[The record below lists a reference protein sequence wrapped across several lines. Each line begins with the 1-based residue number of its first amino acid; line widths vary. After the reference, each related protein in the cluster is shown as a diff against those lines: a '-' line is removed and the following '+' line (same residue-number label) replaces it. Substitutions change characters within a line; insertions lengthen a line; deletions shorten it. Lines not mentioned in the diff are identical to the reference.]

1 MTYLEGVYWDL
12 DGTIANT
19 ELEAHLPAFNKAFNE
34 LGINWIWDTNIYVNL
49 LKINGGKNR
58 ITYYAKLNN
67 HEFSDDLILKIHEKK
82 QFHYL
87 EIIKK
92 NCVSFKTGVFRL
104 INELHRKKVRQF
116 IVTSSSRNQVDTLI
130 EYLFNGF
137 NPFEFIISS
146 EDVELKKPNPLPY
159 LKAIE
164 LSGIK
169 KNNSIVF
176 EDSNPGLKSSLAA
189 NLPTIFVP
197 SNIPIVLEENI
208 KLDCILD
215 CLGDENNV
223 ANVIKGPKLKKTYVD
238 YSFLSDYLM
247 SFSNAEN

>member
-19 ELEAHLPAFNKAFNE
+19 ELEAHLPAFNLAFNE
-34 LGINWIWDTNIYVNL
+34 LGIDWNWDDNKYIQL
-49 LKINGGKNR
+49 LRINGGKNR
-58 ITYYAKLNN
+58 IAYYSKFNN
-67 HEFSDDLILKIHEKK
+67 YALSDDLIIKIHEKK
-82 QFHYL
+82 QLHYL
-87 EIIKK
+87 EIIKNNHVK
-92 NCVSFKTGVFRL
+92 LKPGVFRL
-104 INELHRKKVRQF
+104 INELHRKKIRQF
-116 IVTSSSRNQVDTLI
+116 IVTSSSRKQVDLLV

-146 EDVELKKPNPLPY
+146 EDVEFKKPDPLPY
-159 LKAIE
+159 LKAVQ

-176 EDSNPGLKSSLAA
+176 EDSNPGLKSSLTA

-215 CLGDENNV
+215 SLGDENNV
-223 ANVIKGPKLKKTYVD
+223 ANVIKGPKLNKTYVD
-238 YSFLSDYLM
+238 HSFLSDYLITV
-247 SFSNAEN
+247 SNAKN

>member
-19 ELEAHLPAFNKAFNE
+19 ELEAHLPAFNNAFND
-34 LGINWIWDTNIYVNL
+34 LGIDWNWDTNTYIKL

-58 ITYYAKLNN
+58 IVYYAKSNN
-67 HEFSDDLILKIHEKK
+67 DNFSEDLILKIHETK

-87 EIIKK
+87 ELIKK
-92 NCVSFKTGVFRL
+92 NCVSLKTGVFRL
-104 INELHRKKVRQF
+104 INELHKKNVRQF
-116 IVTSSSRNQVDTLI
+116 IVTSSSRNQVDLLI

-159 LKAIE
+159 LKAVK

-169 KNNSIVF
+169 RNNSIVF

-215 CLGDENNV
+215 SLGDEKIV
-223 ANVIKGPKLKKTYVD
+223 ANVIKGPKLKKSYVD
-238 YSFLSDYLM
+238 FSFLSEYLI
-247 SFSNAEN
+247 SLSNAKN

>member
-1 MTYLEGVYWDL
+1 MTYLKGVYWDL

-19 ELEAHLPAFNKAFNE
+19 ELEAHLPAFNLAFNDFG
-34 LGINWIWDTNIYVNL
+34 LSWHWDTNEYIQL

-58 ITYYAKLNN
+58 IAYYSKINQDG
-67 HEFSDDLILKIHEKK
+67 FSNDLIIKIHERK
-82 QFHYL
+82 QLHYL

-92 NCVSFKTGVFRL
+92 NCVKLKIGVFRL
-104 INELHRKKVRQF
+104 IKELHRYNIRQF
-116 IVTSSSRNQVDTLI
+116 IVTSSSRKQVDLLV
-130 EYLFNGF
+130 ENLFNGF
-137 NPFEFIISS
+137 NPFEFVISS
-146 EDVELKKPNPLPY
+146 EDVDLKKPNPLPY
-159 LKAIE
+159 LKAIK

-215 CLGDENNV
+215 NLGDENNV
-223 ANVIKGPKLKKTYVD
+223 ANVVKGPKLKKSYVD
-238 YSFLSDYLM
+238 HSFLNDYLKTV
-247 SFSNAEN
+247 SNAKN